1 MKDGGLAGRIVKRAS
16 RAGVEVDG
24 PLANRLAAYLE
35 LLYRWNRRV
44 NLTALR
50 EDDRGVDRLVV
61 EPLVAAQWMPR
72 GARSVVDIGSG
83 GGSPAVPLK
92 LAVPELGLRMVES
105 KTRKA
110 AFLREVVRRLA
121 LKDVVVEACRYEELS
136 KRGELLEGADVVTV
150 RAVKVDERALEA
162 FQALLRVGGSLM
174 LFRRAGEDEVRRDV
188 GMALRW
194 RGSYPLVESS
204 RSRLVVL
211 FKETTIKRIYN

>member
-1 MKDGGLAGRIVKRAS
+1 M
-16 RAGVEVDG
+16 
-24 PLANRLAAYLE
+24 
-35 LLYRWNRRV
+35 
-44 NLTALR
+44 
-50 EDDRGVDRLVV
+50 
-61 EPLVAAQWMPR
+61 
-72 GARSVVDIGSG
+72 
-83 GGSPAVPLK
+83 PLK